1 MGRVFIVPKGAGYYP
16 DHETTKAILD
26 VVRRLYDDRF
36 YTIWGE
42 IPYDTRQTIFKEF
55 NMLCRWDPTHNERV
69 VVNFEK
75 KGSARLS
82 GWFSTTRKHMKKP
95 QWLTDGQWE
104 QLKAYWRTPEFIAE
118 FEQAKTARA
127 SQKGGSLHTV
137 GAKSQGHV
145 AKIMKKDTGQM
156 PTQDE
161 LFLKTYAKNKKS
173 ESDPIEWVENR
184 ARNSYN
190 PFMQEVKQYNQTQ
203 PDQSSHPPPELEVW
217 LQQLAAASMSFLQQ
231 PEANFQPLVLA
242 SIFLLL
248 VLRFLFNK
256 NKKRY
261 TKLPPSPPKLPIIGN
276 LHQLGNAPHK
286 SLHCLAKN
294 LGPIMYLK
302 LGEIPTIVVSSASI
316 TKEVIRTHDLAFATR
331 PQIYSAKQ
339 LLYNWT
345 DIGFAPCGSYW
356 RQMRKICILELL
368 STKRV
373 QSFSLIR
380 EEEVARLVHRIT
392 ESYPGTTNLSKI
404 LALYANNVICRVAF
418 GKIFTEGGDYE
429 RHGFHK
435 LLDEFQELLG
445 GLSIGDFFPLI
456 ECIIQRLTGLKSR
469 LEDTSSRFDQLLD
482 EIVENHIRS
491 GNEKDHKDIVDVLLE
506 VQQKADLEA
515 PITME
520 NVKAVISDMF
530 AAGTDS
536 TFITLDWAM
545 AELLMNPKA
554 MEIAQTE
561 VRNVEGDRS
570 FVSGSHLP
578 QLNYI
583 KAIIKEVFRLR
594 PLGPLLIPRESTA
607 EITIE
612 GYTIPP
618 KTRFLINAWAIGR
631 DPDIWKN
638 PDVFNPDRFIR
649 KDIDFKGQDFELIPI
664 GVGRRI
670 FPGISFASVNIELAL
685 AQLLHSFDWEL
696 PPGIEA
702 KHMDTTEAFGIS
714 MPRISPLILI
724 AKLHFPGL
732 ELKLDSPDFELIIEF
747 SAALDI
753 LGEFRQFEY
762 CMHGKYRAAMIR
774 SAFLT
779 PVGNH

>member
-1 MGRVFIVPKGAGYYP
+1 MGRCALEITNLRLSHSHPHQLWARLRPVLLHWHWHWHWHRKIMVYRREKQIRWVEYYP

-36 YTIWGE
+36 YTTCGE
-42 IPYDTRQTIFKEF
+42 IPYDTRQA
-55 NMLCRWDPTHNERV
+55 MLCRWDPTHNERV
-69 VVNFEK
+69 AVNFEK
-75 KGSARLS
+75 KGSARLFD
-82 GWFSTTRKHMKKP
+82 WFSTARKHMKKP
-95 QWLTDGQWE
+95 QWITDGQWE
-104 QLKAYWRTPEFIAE
+104 QLKAYWRTPEFIAD

-127 SQKGGSLHTV
+127 SQKGGSLHTA

-145 AKIMKKDTGQM
+145 ARTMDTGQM

-161 LFLKTYAKNKKS
+161 LFPKTYTKRRSQSQIRSNGLRTWLGILISFTIDLEHLSAGF
-173 ESDPIEWVENR
+173 EQVLLCWFGAV
-184 ARNSYN
+184 
-190 PFMQEVKQYNQTQ
+190 FMQ
-203 PDQSSHPPPELEVW
+203 VW

-302 LGEIPTIVVSSASI
+302 LGEIPTIVLSSASI
-316 TKEVIRTHDLAFATR
+316 TKEVIRTHDLAFASR

-345 DIGFAPCGSYW
+345 DIGFAPCGSYR

-392 ESYPGTTNLSKI
+392 ESYPGTTNLSKT
-404 LALYANNVICRVAF
+404 LALYANDVICRVAF

-445 GLSIGDFFPLI
+445 GLSIGDFFPSI

-482 EIVENHIRS
+482 EIVEDHIRS

-520 NVKAVISDMF
+520 NVKAVISNMF

-583 KAIIKEVFRLR
+583 KAIIKEVFRLH
-594 PLGPLLIPRESTA
+594 PPGPLLIPRESTA

-618 KTRFLINAWAIGR
+618 KTRFLINAWALGR
-631 DPDIWKN
+631 DPDTWKN
-638 PDVFNPDRFIR
+638 PDVFNPDRFIH
-649 KDIDFKGQDFELIPI
+649 KDIDFKGQDFELKPL

-670 FPGISFASVNIELAL
+670 CPGIAFASANIELAL
-685 AQLLHSFDWEL
+685 AQFLHSFDWEL

-702 KHMDTTEAFGIS
+702 KHMDMTEAFGIS

-724 AKLHFPGL
+724 AKLHFPGS
-732 ELKLDSPDFELIIEF
+732 ELKLD
-747 SAALDI
+747 
-753 LGEFRQFEY
+753 
-762 CMHGKYRAAMIR
+762 CK
-774 SAFLT
+774 
-779 PVGNH
+779 